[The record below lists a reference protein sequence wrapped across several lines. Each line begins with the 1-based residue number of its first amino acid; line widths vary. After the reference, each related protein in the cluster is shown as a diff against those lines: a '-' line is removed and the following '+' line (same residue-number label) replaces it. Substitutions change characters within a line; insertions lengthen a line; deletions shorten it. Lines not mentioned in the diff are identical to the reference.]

1 MPRNGQFDDELASEL
16 AADSAL
22 PGQSITMLRRTI
34 LLFLALVSLAYLI
47 DAQQQRSKRS
57 RRSSH
62 HRRVTRKPLKPP
74 VTSFVTDSGGRE
86 LIIRLLD
93 IGQGDATYIRNG
105 SSKVI
110 IDGGPD
116 TAAFGRYLDS
126 LKLNNSTIDVVI
138 LSHQHLDHYSGLREL
153 FKTSRHIRVL
163 YFFENKDPAPAV
175 TLAELR
181 DSILSRMDRDSLIY
195 RDTDDPCTNGRPI
208 CTITMNGGAKLHI
221 MAPLPMGDGPNN
233 RSTAVKLIG
242 PDSGSFTMW
251 LVGDAEREEI
261 AWFETTGYN
270 RNPGMLVN
278 VLKADH
284 HGSCNG
290 VTPRYLALTS
300 PQWAVASV
308 GERND
313 YGHMHTQA
321 KKIYRAAG
329 VPWYRTDQN
338 GTITIRSPG
347 TVGGGF
353 TITPQSGG
361 TDLDGPSDRVS
372 HQEGCAT
379 GMR

>member
-1 MPRNGQFDDELASEL
+1 
-16 AADSAL
+16 
-22 PGQSITMLRRTI
+22 MLKRLI
-34 LLFLALVSLAYLI
+34 FFFLALVSLAFLI
-47 DAQQQRSKRS
+47 DAQQQRSNRTKRA
-57 RRSSH
+57 SH
-62 HRRVTRKPLKPP
+62 PHQHRATRKPAKPP

-86 LIIRLLD
+86 LIVRLLD

-105 SSKVI
+105 SSRVI

-126 LKLNNSTIDVVI
+126 LNLNNSTIDVVI

-153 FKTSRHIRVL
+153 FKTARHIHVR

-195 RDTDDPCTNGRPI
+195 RDTDDPCSNGHPI

-221 MAPLPMGDGPNN
+221 MAPLPGGDGPNN
-233 RSTAVKLIG
+233 RSTPVKLIG
-242 PDSGSFTMW
+242 PDSASFAMW
-251 LVGDAEREEI
+251 FAGDAEHEEI
-261 AWFETTGYN
+261 SWFEATGYN
-270 RNPGMLVN
+270 RNPGMRVN

-290 VTPRYLALTS
+290 VTPRYLALTN
-300 PQWAVASV
+300 PRWVVASL

-313 YGHMHTQA
+313 YGHMHAQA
-321 KKIYRAAG
+321 KEIYRGAG

-353 TITPQSGG
+353 TIIPERAG

-372 HQEGCAT
+372 QQPGCAI

>member
-1 MPRNGQFDDELASEL
+1 
-16 AADSAL
+16 
-22 PGQSITMLRRTI
+22 MLRRTI
-34 LLFLALVSLAYLI
+34 LFFLALVSLAYLI
-47 DAQQQRSKRS
+47 AAQQQRSRRT

-62 HRRVTRKPLKPP
+62 QRRVTHKPLKPP

-86 LIIRLLD
+86 LIVRLLD

-126 LKLNNSTIDVVI
+126 LRLNNSTIDVVI

-195 RDTDDPCTNGRPI
+195 RDTDDPCTNGRSI

-221 MAPLPMGDGPNN
+221 MAPLPTGDGPNN

-251 LVGDAEREEI
+251 LAGDAEREEI
-261 AWFETTGYN
+261 GWFETTGYN
-270 RNPGMLVN
+270 RNPGMQVN

-290 VTPRYLALTS
+290 VTPRYLALTN
-300 PQWAVASV
+300 PQWVVASL

-353 TITPQSGG
+353 TITPQNGG

-379 GMR
+379 GTR